1 MSSHSHSQAPKF
13 TAEPSCL
20 DLLYSV
26 KLYAVDW
33 RTHRDSTPSERVTH
47 AATLMHAFNL
57 RCPFVGCIAV
67 IPVKHCIQ

>member
-33 RTHRDSTPSERVTH
+33 RTHRDSTPSERVTRRSCM
-47 AATLMHAFNL
+47 LL
-57 RCPFVGCIAV
+57 IRCPFVGCIAV